1 MYSKIL
7 IIFKVLGFGSIAKKQ
22 TKQRHLSCK
31 ESNLLLIKRQNRDIV
46 SEMLSDSDF
55 FFSLT
60 EQLSQSA
67 MNRKEAT

>member
-1 MYSKIL
+1 MTDFLDSFLYSKIL

-55 FFSLT
+55 FFL
-60 EQLSQSA
+60 
-67 MNRKEAT
+67 